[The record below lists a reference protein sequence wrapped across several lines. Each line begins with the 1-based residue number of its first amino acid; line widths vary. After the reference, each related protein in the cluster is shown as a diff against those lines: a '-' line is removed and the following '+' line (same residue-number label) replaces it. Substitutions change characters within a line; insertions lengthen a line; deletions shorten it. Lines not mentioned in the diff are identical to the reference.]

1 MPSGSNLLRWMNS
14 RNNSS
19 DARPICQ
26 NLLEKGY
33 ILPNIEPDAGKTL
46 FDESEAYRAATTEE
60 MTDIRMTEDY
70 KEHDTVVSSF
80 ITKCHLVGEHGT
92 PWMQPRLLILRFLH
106 IAGS

>member
-1 MPSGSNLLRWMNS
+1 MNS

-33 ILPNIEPDAGKTL
+33 ILPNADLDAGKTL
-46 FDESEAYRAATTEE
+46 FDESETYRAATTEE
-60 MTDIRMTEDY
+60 MTDIRMAEDY

-80 ITKCHLVGEHGT
+80 IKYH
-92 PWMQPRLLILRFLH
+92 ILFLQSLE
-106 IAGS
+106 ITAAPK